1 MIWPVVAAVAAAAL
15 LVAANDAEESPQQA
29 DAQKQTA
36 PAAKKESKK
45 GGFRFQFTK
54 KDKRPSIRVGRMFR
68 MDFRAKHQMD
78 FRLYTPDDRNEETLF
93 DYNRRRFGVE
103 GEFLRHF
110 EYEVE
115 REFRL
120 TQPQWRDVFV
130 NFNYLRRF
138 QIRGGRFKIP
148 FGLDQ
153 LTAPSNLD
161 FVYRSRLGD
170 LIAPGRATG
179 LEAHGRLFDRRFRY
193 QIGLFRA
200 DGDNARFDEIIPTGG
215 EIEMPSGLR
224 TAAGRLTG
232 TPLRFLPAGLLPR
245 AKMFETVEI
254 GFAMASTNVPQGLR
268 SLRLR
273 SFGREN
279 IMDRYFVK
287 GERTRKGVEF
297 SWTPGPFSLKSEY
310 AQVNEQRLGQSL
322 RGLDLS
328 DYLSRAWYVSGTW
341 CITGEPK
348 AEGIEA
354 KREFVSGRG
363 IGALELAGR
372 FEAIRYGSAQTAGRP
387 ARNTRADNVTRQSDR
402 AWTFGVNWYVNRWTK
417 IQLNGVREKFEDVF
431 SPNNPVAGRPKY
443 WLRVVRIQLVL

>member
-1 MIWPVVAAVAAAAL
+1 MWPVLAAL
-15 LVAANDAEESPQQA
+15 ALAALFAGYDGEQKDVPAQDPGAEKGKKTAGSTES
-29 DAQKQTA
+29 K
-36 PAAKKESKK
+36 KK
-45 GGFRFQFTK
+45 GGFQFTFTK
-54 KDKRPSIRVGRMFR
+54 KDKRPSIRIGRMFR
-68 MDFRAKHQMD
+68 MDLRIKQQLD
-78 FRLYTPDDRNEETLF
+78 FRLYTPEERNEETLF

-115 REFRL
+115 REFRE

-153 LTAPSNLD
+153 LTAPMNLD

-193 QIGLFRA
+193 QVGLFRA
-200 DGDNARFDEIIPTGG
+200 DGDNARFDEIIPSGG

-224 TAAGRLTG
+224 TAAGRLSG
-232 TPLRFLPAGLLPR
+232 APLRFLPGAPKIL
-245 AKMFETVEI
+245 ETVEL
-254 GFAMASTNVPQGLR
+254 GFAMASTNVPQGIR

-279 IMDRYFVK
+279 LQDRFFVK
-287 GERTRKGVEF
+287 GERTRTGLEF

-310 AQVNEQRLGQSL
+310 AKVNEERLGQSL

-328 DYLSRAWYVSGTW
+328 DYLSRGWYVSGTW
-341 CITGEPK
+341 CVTGEPK
-348 AEGIEA
+348 AEGIEP
-354 KREFVSGRG
+354 RRPFLTGRG
-363 IGALELAGR
+363 IGAVEVATR
-372 FEAIRYGSAQTAGRP
+372 FDVIRFGSAQTAGRP
-387 ARNTRADNVTRQSDR
+387 ARNIRADNVTRQSDR
-402 AWTFGVNWYVNRWTK
+402 AWTFGVNWYLNRWSK
-417 IQLNGVREKFEDVF
+417 IQLNGVREKFEDVL
-431 SPNNPVAGRPKY
+431 SPNNPVSGRSRY
-443 WLRVVRIQLVL
+443 WMRVVRIQLVL